1 MTASPIDSID
11 NIDNIDNI
19 DSAGVYT
26 KSYQQPR

>member
-1 MTASPIDSID
+1 MTASPIDS
-11 NIDNIDNI
+11 IDNIDNI